1 MDSDFIERLQR
12 VSLTAEEDEVIM
24 VRLGH
29 RKKTLEEWSLSLP
42 GRNLTGI
49 QRLVV
54 SLASDKAVREVIL
67 RNTSVPEFQWTPYA
81 VNELFQPPR
90 SNNPTEGNMEQME
103 EENRSSL
110 PLSVVILLI
119 VAVA

>member
-1 MDSDFIERLQR
+1 MY
-12 VSLTAEEDEVIM
+12 VSL
-24 VRLGH
+24 
-29 RKKTLEEWSLSLP
+29 
-42 GRNLTGI
+42 RNLTGI

-81 VNELFQPPR
+81 VDYVRPLISDEEPGLVTRILMWIWDGTKAKFGKFVSVVNELFQPPR